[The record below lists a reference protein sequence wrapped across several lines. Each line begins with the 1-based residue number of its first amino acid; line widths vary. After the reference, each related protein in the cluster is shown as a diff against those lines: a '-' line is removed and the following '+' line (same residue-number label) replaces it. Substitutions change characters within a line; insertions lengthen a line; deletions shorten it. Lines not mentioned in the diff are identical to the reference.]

1 MDRLDRF
8 IKIAEKAMLRHLRV
22 EGGYGYEFYHGLRV
36 MKLSK
41 EIAESEE
48 LESEKINKK
57 RLLVG
62 ALFHDVGRVI
72 NFDSHV
78 EAGVEFVKQHLSHLL
93 DEHELAMVLDI
104 IRQHSKKEKETIEA
118 RITSDADYIDH
129 VGAMD
134 VWRMFHYSA
143 FQKRTRHI
151 RLGGLIKTKS
161 GCGITSR
168 KLVSRFQERR

>member
-1 MDRLDRF
+1 
-8 IKIAEKAMLRHLRV
+8 
-22 EGGYGYEFYHGLRV
+22 
-36 MKLSK
+36 
-41 EIAESEE
+41 
-48 LESEKINKK
+48 
-57 RLLVG
+57 
-62 ALFHDVGRVI
+62 
-72 NFDSHV
+72 
-78 EAGVEFVKQHLSHLL
+78 
-93 DEHELAMVLDI
+93 MVLDI

-118 RITSDADYIDH
+118 RMMSDADYIDH